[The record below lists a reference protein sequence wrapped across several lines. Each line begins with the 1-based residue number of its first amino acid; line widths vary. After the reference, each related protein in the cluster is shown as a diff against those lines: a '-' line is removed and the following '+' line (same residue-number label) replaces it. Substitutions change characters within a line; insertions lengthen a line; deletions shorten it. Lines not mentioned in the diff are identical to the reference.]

1 MVAGCVPQ
9 LVTAGWGGVTGS
21 GTDGGR
27 VLGWVGTDGS
37 WVSLARRFVP
47 WRARFVL

>member
-1 MVAGCVPQ
+1 MAAGCVPQ
-9 LVTAGWGGVTGS
+9 LVAAGGSGVTGS
-21 GTDGGR
+21 GTDGR
-27 VLGWVGTDGS
+27 PVLGWVGTDGS